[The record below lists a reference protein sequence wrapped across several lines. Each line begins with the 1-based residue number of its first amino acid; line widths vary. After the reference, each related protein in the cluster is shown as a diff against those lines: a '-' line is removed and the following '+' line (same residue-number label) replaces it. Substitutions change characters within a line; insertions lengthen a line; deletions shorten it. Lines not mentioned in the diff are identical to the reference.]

1 MKNARPNRQLCCIT
15 ATSVICQ
22 IDAIVDYATGIG
34 TRRYTATE
42 LEQIAEACWQAWEE
56 IGALSSRVP
65 DDSDVDF
72 G

>member
-1 MKNARPNRQLCCIT
+1 MKNARPNRGICCIT

-34 TRRYTATE
+34 TRRYTTTE
-42 LEQIAEACWQAWEE
+42 LDQIAEAFWQAWEE
-56 IGALSSRVP
+56 INTLSSRVA
-65 DDSDVDF
+65 DDSEVDL